1 MKEYKIMDNKK
12 FQNVN
17 KKQKKD
23 IILKSMTSVVLAESS
38 LAFLAAGLLSLNTD
52 ITPVVPA
59 LLGVNT
65 LATAVM
71 TYACAK
77 DAQKCNKKNTALVDA
92 QVKALNDKLYD
103 TENQVLAY
111 RK

>member
-12 FQNVN
+12 FQNAN

-23 IILKSMTSVVLAESS
+23 IILKSMTSVILAESS
-38 LAFLAAGLLSLNTD
+38 LAFLAAGLLSLN
-52 ITPVVPA
+52 PNLPVVVPA
-59 LLGVNT
+59 LLFANT
-65 LATAVM
+65 ALTAGM
-71 TYACAK
+71 TYISAK
-77 DAQKCNKKNTALVDA
+77 DVQRCNEKNTALVNN